1 VPIQIDNPYLSN
13 VHTWLRGNLHTHTI
27 NSDGE
32 GSPHTVIEKYISL
45 SYDFIAITDHDY
57 FTHPKELPNSSLT
70 LLPRVEVTERGPH
83 LLAIGNENQPLPDT
97 DRQKTV
103 NAILAS
109 QGLAI
114 FCHPNWEEHFNHCPQ
129 AILEQTRNYSGI
141 EIVNGVC
148 CVLPGSGYALDRWD
162 RLLGRGIK
170 VWGFANDDT
179 HKLSLAGKAWNMV
192 QSDTACT
199 QDIISA
205 LRAGRFYAST
215 GVWIQSIEVSGLE
228 ITIRTENA
236 DRIVAYGDYQR
247 QLAEIEAAEMTF
259 LIAENCDYTYV
270 RFECLGCGGK
280 CAWTQPFFVNYVA

>member
-1 VPIQIDNPYLSN
+1 MPIYIDSPYVSN
-13 VHTWLRGNLHTHTI
+13 LQTWLRGNLHTHTT

-32 GSPHTVIEKYISL
+32 GSPHTVIEEYISL
-45 SYDFIAITDHDY
+45 GYDFIAITDHDY
-57 FTHPKELPNSSLT
+57 FTNPEGLPETSLT
-70 LLPRVEVTERGPH
+70 LLPGVEVTDQGPH
-83 LLAIGNENQPLPDT
+83 LLGIGIENAPFSDT

-103 NAILAS
+103 NAIQSAN
-109 QGLAI
+109 GLAI

-148 CVLPGSGYALDRWD
+148 CVLRGSGYALDRWD
-162 RLLGRGIK
+162 RLLGRGIR

-179 HKLSLAGKAWNMV
+179 HRLWLAGKAWNMV
-192 QSDTACT
+192 QSDTACP

-228 ITIRTENA
+228 ITIRTKNA

-247 QLAEIEAAEMTF
+247 QLAEAEAPEMTF
-259 LIAENCDYTYV
+259 LVTENADFTYV

-280 CAWTQPFFVNYVA
+280 CAWTQPFFINDVA